1 MEKRLKTKKKQ
12 GFSRLLELAGEKKN
26 LMVICGILS
35 TASAFFMLV
44 PYLAVYNVMAELLR
58 KAHAVSTI
66 DGSLLILWALRG
78 IGGMALGY
86 LFMYLG
92 GMAGHIAAYRTL
104 YGIRVKISDHLGR
117 LPLGYFNKNAIGKN
131 KQIMEADVEQIE
143 LFIAH
148 QLPDLIN
155 TAALLIAM
163 IVVMFYLNPILAL
176 ACVVPIIA
184 GFMTQFSM
192 MFGKKMKAG
201 LTEFYDA
208 LEDINTSAT
217 QYVRGMP
224 SIKIFGQTIY
234 SFRKFYADVLKYRDF
249 SMKYALNFEN
259 SFAAYRTLVLSLS
272 TFILPAGIFFF
283 TGASQNISF
292 TSTLIFFLI
301 IAPGVSMQV
310 LKLNNLAM
318 TLTTLSEA
326 AKRVDSIMEEKP
338 IEEPAIETKIPSDK
352 GRISFDIAFND
363 VTFSYTE
370 GNEIFKGISFTAPQ
384 NSITALVG
392 PSGSGKSTIAHLI
405 PRFWD
410 VQGGSITIGGI
421 DIRELGTEKL
431 MDTMSF
437 VFQNSFLFSDT
448 LYNNILAG
456 KPAAA
461 QEEVYA
467 VAKAAQCHNFI
478 LELPNGY
485 DTLIGEGGLHLSGGE
500 EQRVCVARA
509 ILKNA
514 PILVLDEATAY
525 ADPENEYQMQLA
537 LGELIKNKTTI
548 IIAHH
553 LRTIQEA
560 NKIIVIN
567 DGRIIEQG
575 SHRELLSYEGLY
587 KKMWDASLSS
597 TDWQLEH
604 SGTKGVSW

>member
-1 MEKRLKTKKKQ
+1 M
-12 GFSRLLELAGEKKN
+12 ELAGEKKT
-26 LMVICGILS
+26 LMVLCGILS

-58 KAHAVSTI
+58 KVHAVSTI
-66 DGSLLILWALRG
+66 DGTLLITWALRG

-86 LFMYLG
+86 LFMYIG

-104 YGIRVKISDHLGR
+104 YGIRVSIADHLGR

-131 KQIMEADVEQIE
+131 KQIMETDVEQIE

-155 TAALLIAM
+155 TAAMLMAM
-163 IVVMFYLNPILAL
+163 IVIMFYLNPILAL
-176 ACVVPIIA
+176 ACIVPIIA
-184 GFMTQFSM
+184 GFMAQFSM

-201 LTEFYDA
+201 LAEFYDA

-217 QYVRGMP
+217 QYVQGMS
-224 SIKIFGQTIY
+224 SIKIFGQTMY

-259 SFAAYRTLVLSLS
+259 SFAAYRALVSSLS
-272 TFILPAGIFFF
+272 TFILPVGLFFF
-283 TGASQNISF
+283 IGNPQNISF
-292 TSTLIFFLI
+292 ALTLIFFLI
-301 IAPGVSMQV
+301 ITRGVSTQV

-318 TLTTLSEA
+318 TLATLAEA
-326 AKRVDSIMEEKP
+326 AKRVDSVMEEKP
-338 IEEPAIETKIPSDK
+338 IEEPADGKAPA
-352 GRISFDIAFND
+352 SFGIRFDN

-370 GNEIFKGISFTAPQ
+370 GNEILKGVSFTAPQ
-384 NSITALVG
+384 NAITAMVG

-421 DIRELGTEKL
+421 DIREMRTEEL
-431 MDTMSF
+431 MNTMSF

-456 KPAAA
+456 KPAASK
-461 QEEVYA
+461 EEIYA
-467 VAKAAQCHNFI
+467 AAMAAQCHDFI

-485 DTLIGEGGLHLSGGE
+485 DTLIGEGGVHLSGGE

-537 LGELIKNKTTI
+537 LGELIRDKTVI

-553 LRTIQEA
+553 LRTIQDA
-560 NKIIVIN
+560 HQIIVIN
-567 DGRIIEQG
+567 EGRIIEQG
-575 SHRELLSYEGLY
+575 SHHELLSHEGLY

-597 TDWQLEH
+597 IDWQLAY
-604 SGTKGVSW
+604 S

>member
-1 MEKRLKTKKKQ
+1 MESAVLKTKKKQ
-12 GFSRLLELAGEKKN
+12 GFSRLMELAGEKKS
-26 LMVICGILS
+26 LMVWCGILS

-58 KAHAVSTI
+58 KAHTVSAI
-66 DGSLLILWALRG
+66 DGSLLIMWALRG

-104 YGIRVKISDHLGR
+104 YGIRVRIADHLGR
-117 LPLGYFNKNAIGKN
+117 LPLGYFNKNSIGKN
-131 KQIMEADVEQIE
+131 KQIMEMDVEQIE

-155 TAALLIAM
+155 TAVMLIAM
-163 IVVMFYLNPILAL
+163 IVFMFYLNPVLAL

-184 GFMTQFSM
+184 GFMAQFSM

-224 SIKIFGQTIY
+224 SIKIFGQTMY
-234 SFRKFYADVLKYRDF
+234 SFRKFYEDVIKYRDF
-249 SMKYALNFEN
+249 SMRYALNFEN
-259 SFAAYRTLVLSLS
+259 SFAAYRTLTGSLS
-272 TFILPAGIFFF
+272 TFILPAGLFFF
-283 TGASQNISF
+283 TGVPQNISF
-292 TSTLIFFLI
+292 ALTLIFFLI

-338 IEEPAIETKIPSDK
+338 IEDPATGTKAPSGKDHT
-352 GRISFDIAFND
+352 SFDIAFNG

-370 GNEIFKGISFTAPQ
+370 GNEILNGISFTAPQ

-410 VQGGSITIGGI
+410 VQGGSITIGGT
-421 DIRELGTEKL
+421 DIRALGTEEL

-461 QEEVYA
+461 KEEIYA
-467 VAKAAQCHNFI
+467 AAKAAQCHDFI

-485 DTLIGEGGLHLSGGE
+485 DTLIGEGGIHLSGGE

-537 LGELIKNKTTI
+537 LGELIRNKTTI

-560 NKIIVIN
+560 NQIIVIN
-567 DGRIIEQG
+567 EGKIIEQG
-575 SHRELLSYEGLY
+575 NHHELISSEGLY

-597 TDWQLEH
+597 IDWQLEH
-604 SGTKGVSW
+604 SKTKGI

>member
-1 MEKRLKTKKKQ
+1 
-12 GFSRLLELAGEKKN
+12 
-26 LMVICGILS
+26 MVFCGILS
-35 TASAFFMLV
+35 TVSAFFMLV

-58 KAHAVSTI
+58 KAHAVSAI
-66 DGSLLILWALRG
+66 DGALLITWALRG

-86 LFMYLG
+86 LFMYFG
-92 GMAGHIAAYRTL
+92 GMAGHIAAFRTL
-104 YGIRVKISDHLGR
+104 YGIRVSLSDHLGR
-117 LPLGYFNKNAIGKN
+117 LPLGYFNKNSIGKN
-131 KQIMEADVEQIE
+131 KQIMETDVEQIE

-155 TAALLIAM
+155 TAAMLTAM
-163 IVVMFYLNPILAL
+163 IVVMFYLNPVLAL
-176 ACVVPIIA
+176 ACIIPIIA
-184 GFMTQFSM
+184 GFMVQFSM

-208 LEDINTSAT
+208 LEDINTSAV

-224 SIKIFGQTIY
+224 SIKIFGQTIF
-234 SFRKFYADVLKYRDF
+234 SFRKFYADVIKYRDF

-272 TFILPAGIFFF
+272 TFILSAGLFFF
-283 TGASQNISF
+283 TGAPQNISF
-292 TSTLIFFLI
+292 TLTLIFFLI

-318 TLTTLSEA
+318 TVTTISEA
-326 AKRVDSIMEEKP
+326 SKRIDSIMEEKP
-338 IEEPAIETKIPSDK
+338 IDEPPAGTTPSPGK
-352 GRISFDIAFND
+352 EPNSFDIAFHD
-363 VTFSYTE
+363 VTFFYTE
-370 GNEIFKGISFTAPQ
+370 RDEILKGISFVAPQ

-410 VQGGSITIGGI
+410 VQRGSITIGGI
-421 DIRELGTEKL
+421 DIRELRTEEL

-456 KPAAA
+456 KPTASKEAIYAA
-461 QEEVYA
+461 
-467 VAKAAQCHNFI
+467 AKAAQCHDFI
-478 LELPNGY
+478 LALPDGY
-485 DTLIGEGGLHLSGGE
+485 DTLIGEGGVHLSGGE
-500 EQRVCVARA
+500 EQRMCVARA

-537 LGELIKNKTTI
+537 LGELIRNKTTI

-560 NKIIVIN
+560 HQIIVIN
-567 DGRIIEQG
+567 EGKIVEQG
-575 SHRELLSYEGLY
+575 NHRELVSREGLY

-597 TDWQLEH
+597 IDWQLEH
-604 SGTKGVSW
+604 SKDKGASL

>member
-1 MEKRLKTKKKQ
+1 MKTKKKQ
-12 GFSRLLELAGEKKN
+12 GFFRLLELAGEKKG
-26 LMVICGILS
+26 LMVFCGILS

-58 KAHAVSTI
+58 KAHAVSAI
-66 DGSLLILWALRG
+66 DRSLLIIWALRG

-86 LFMYLG
+86 LFMYFG

-104 YGIRVKISDHLGR
+104 YGIRVGISNYLGQ
-117 LPLGYFNKNAIGKN
+117 LPLGYFNKNSIGKN
-131 KQIMEADVEQIE
+131 KQIMETDVEQIE

-155 TAALLIAM
+155 TAAMLIAI
-163 IVVMFYLNPILAL
+163 IVVMFYLNLILAL

-184 GFMTQFSM
+184 GFMAQFSM
-192 MFGKKMKAG
+192 MFGKKMKTG
-201 LTEFYDA
+201 LAEFYDA

-224 SIKIFGQTIY
+224 SIKILGQTIY
-234 SFRKFYADVLKYRDF
+234 SFRKFYDDVLKYRDF

-272 TFILPAGIFFF
+272 TFILPVGIYFF
-283 TGASQNISF
+283 TGAPQNISF
-292 TSTLIFFLI
+292 ALTLIFFLI

-318 TLTTLSEA
+318 TLTSLSEA

-338 IEEPAIETKIPSDK
+338 IEEPAAGMKGLSDK
-352 GRISFDIAFND
+352 NRASFDITFND

-370 GNEIFKGISFTAPQ
+370 GNEILKGISFTAPQ

-421 DIRELGTEKL
+421 DIRELRTEEL
-431 MDTMSF
+431 MDAMSF
-437 VFQNSFLFSDT
+437 VFQNSFLFSDIV
-448 LYNNILAG
+448 YNNILAG
-456 KPAAA
+456 KPTASKEEIYAA
-461 QEEVYA
+461 
-467 VAKAAQCHNFI
+467 AKAAQCHDFI

-485 DTLIGEGGLHLSGGE
+485 DTLIGEGGIHLSGGE

-548 IIAHH
+548 IIVHH

-560 NKIIVIN
+560 NQIIVIN
-567 DGRIIEQG
+567 EGKIVEQG
-575 SHRELLSYEGLY
+575 SHRELLSNEGFY

-597 TDWQLEH
+597 TGWQLEH
-604 SGTKGVSW
+604 SKIKGVSL

>member
-1 MEKRLKTKKKQ
+1 MNAKKKQ
-12 GFSRLLELAGEKKN
+12 GFFRLLELAGEKKT
-26 LMVICGILS
+26 LMVVCGILS
-35 TASAFFMLV
+35 TVSAFFMLV

-58 KAHAVSTI
+58 KVHAVSAI
-66 DGSLLILWALRG
+66 DGSRLIIWALRG

-104 YGIRVKISDHLGR
+104 YGIRVRVSDHLGR
-117 LPLGYFNKNAIGKN
+117 LPLGYFNKNSIGKN
-131 KQIMEADVEQIE
+131 KQIMETDIEQIE

-155 TAALLIAM
+155 TAAMLIAM
-163 IVVMFYLNPILAL
+163 IVVMFYFNPILAL
-176 ACVVPIIA
+176 ACIIPIIA
-184 GFMTQFSM
+184 GFMAQFSM
-192 MFGKKMKAG
+192 MFGKKMKEG
-201 LTEFYDA
+201 LSEFYDA

-234 SFRKFYADVLKYRDF
+234 SFRKFYNDVIKYRDF

-259 SFAAYRTLVLSLS
+259 SFATYRTLVFSLS
-272 TFILPAGIFFF
+272 TFILPAGLFFF
-283 TGASQNISF
+283 TGAPQNISF
-292 TSTLIFFLI
+292 ALTLIFFLI

-338 IEEPAIETKIPSDK
+338 IEEPAVGMMVPPDK
-352 GRISFDIAFND
+352 DRTSFDITFNN

-370 GNEIFKGISFTAPQ
+370 GNEILKGISFAAPQ

-410 VQGGSITIGGI
+410 VQGGSIAIGGV
-421 DIRELGTEKL
+421 DIRKLRTEEL

-448 LYNNILAG
+448 VYNNILAG
-456 KPAAA
+456 RPAAA
-461 QEEVYA
+461 KEEIYA
-467 VAKAAQCHNFI
+467 AAKAAQCHDFI
-478 LELPNGY
+478 LGLPNGY
-485 DTLIGEGGLHLSGGE
+485 DTLIGEGGIHLSGGE

-567 DGRIIEQG
+567 DGRIIDQG
-575 SHRELLSYEGLY
+575 SHGELLSHEGLY
-587 KKMWDASLSS
+587 KKMWDASLLS
-597 TDWQLEH
+597 TDWQLEY
-604 SGTKGVSW
+604 SKTEGVSL